1 MIFYIILFLIIL
13 AIIIWGG
20 VTQWEFVNGKGK
32 EGYEKDIG
40 NYENAKKHIGTLS
53 LYKAAM
59 ALNLKLEV
67 LKDDRINIY
76 FENKKLTYK
85 HGTIK
90 LY

>member
-53 LYKAAM
+53 LYKAA
-59 ALNLKLEV
+59 V
-67 LKDDRINIY
+67 
-76 FENKKLTYK
+76 KKNV
-85 HGTIK
+85 
-90 LY
+90 